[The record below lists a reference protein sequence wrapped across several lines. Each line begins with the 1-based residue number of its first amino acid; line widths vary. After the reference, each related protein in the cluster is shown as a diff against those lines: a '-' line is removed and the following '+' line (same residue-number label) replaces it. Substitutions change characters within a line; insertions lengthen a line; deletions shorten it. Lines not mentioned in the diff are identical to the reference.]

1 MSGALAYKTAS
12 AFDAALKAHVAEA
25 AEVSSH
31 TVAELRRQFGYD
43 RLLSRIFSTHAETWV
58 LKGGTGML
66 ARLPSRARHTQDID
80 LYFQGELTAASENL
94 LAAAVIDLGDFFSFT
109 IEPRSDLAGASRGKR
124 FAVTAYVGA
133 RQFAQFGVDV
143 VVASNMTGEPE
154 SMQHLSPI
162 PIAGLPT
169 ADYRVYP
176 IVDHIADKH
185 AAMLGT
191 YRDDR
196 PSTRFRDLVDL
207 VLIATTQR
215 PRATDLRAAMMS
227 EYAHR
232 SLAAPAQ
239 VTLPSAAWHDG
250 YAKAVVGIPGL
261 QHRTADAALD
271 VVKKMLDPVLAE
283 LAIGVWDPEALA
295 WRDDLGKRHNP

>member
-1 MSGALAYKTAS
+1 MSDTFAYKTAT

-25 AEVSSH
+25 AEASSH
-31 TVAELRRQFGYD
+31 TVGEIRRQFGYD
-43 RLLSRIFSTHAETWV
+43 RLLSRIFSTHAETWI

-94 LAAAVIDLGDFFSFT
+94 LAAAAIDLGDFFSFA
-109 IEPRSDLAGASRGKR
+109 IEPRSELAGASRGKR

-133 RQFAQFGVDV
+133 RQFTQFGIDV

-169 ADYRVYP
+169 ANYRVYP

-191 YRDDR
+191 YNDDR

-215 PRATDLRAAMMS
+215 PRATELRAAMMS
-227 EYAHR
+227 EYTHR
-232 SLAAPAQ
+232 SLTAPAE

-250 YAKAVVGIPGL
+250 YAKAVGGIPGL
-261 QHRTADAALD
+261 RHRTADAALD

-283 LAIGVWDPEALA
+283 LATGVWDPNALA
-295 WRDDLGKRHNP
+295 WREDPGRRHNP

>member
-1 MSGALAYKTAS
+1 VSDAFAYKTAA
-12 AFDAALKAHVAEA
+12 AFDAALKARVAEA
-25 AEVSSH
+25 AEMSSH
-31 TVAELRRQFGYD
+31 TIDELRRQFGYD
-43 RLLSRIFSTHAETWV
+43 RLLSRIFSTHANTWV

-80 LYFQGELTAASENL
+80 LYFRGELTAASADL
-94 LAAAVIDLGDFFSFT
+94 LAAAAIDLADFFSFA
-109 IEPRSDLAGASRGKR
+109 IEPRSDLAGLTRGKR
-124 FAVTAYVGA
+124 FAVTAYIGA
-133 RQFAQFGVDV
+133 RQFAQFGIDV

-162 PIAGLPT
+162 HIVGLLT
-169 ADYRVYP
+169 SDYRVYP

-185 AAMLGT
+185 AAMLET
-191 YRDDR
+191 YGDDR

-215 PRATDLRAAMMS
+215 PRATDLHAAMTG

-232 SLAAPAQ
+232 RLTAPTE

-250 YAKAVVGIPGL
+250 YAKAVAGIPGL
-261 QHRTADAALD
+261 RHQTADAALD

-283 LAIGVWDPEALA
+283 LATGVWDPEALA

>member
-1 MSGALAYKTAS
+1 MSDTLAYKTAT

-43 RLLSRIFSTHAETWV
+43 RLLSRIFSTHADTWV
-58 LKGGTGML
+58 LKGGTGLL

-80 LYFQGELTAASENL
+80 LYFQGELTAASEDL
-94 LAAAVIDLGDFFSFT
+94 LAAAAIDLGDFFSFA
-109 IEPRSDLAGASRGKR
+109 IEPRSELAGASRGKR
-124 FAVTAYVGA
+124 FAVTAYIGA
-133 RQFAQFGVDV
+133 RQFTQFGIDV

-154 SMQHLSPI
+154 SMQNLSPI
-162 PIAGLPT
+162 PIAGLLT

-185 AAMLGT
+185 AAMLDT
-191 YRDDR
+191 YSDDR

-215 PRATDLRAAMMS
+215 PRATDLRAAMTS

-232 SLAAPAQ
+232 SLTAPAE

-250 YAKAVVGIPGL
+250 YAKAVAGLPVL

-283 LAIGVWDPEALA
+283 LASGVWDPEALA
-295 WRDDLGKRHNP
+295 WRDDLGKRHNR

>member
-1 MSGALAYKTAS
+1 MSDALAYKTAT

-25 AEVSSH
+25 AEVSLH

-43 RLLSRIFSTHAETWV
+43 RFLSRLFLTHADTWV

-80 LYFQGELTAASENL
+80 LYFQGELTAASGDL
-94 LAAAVIDLGDFFSFT
+94 LAAASIDLGDFFSFA
-109 IEPRSDLAGASRGKR
+109 IEPRSALAGASRGKR

-133 RQFAQFGVDV
+133 RQFAQFGIDV

-154 SMQHLSPI
+154 SVQHLSPI
-162 PIAGLPT
+162 PIAGLLT

-185 AAMLGT
+185 AAMLDT
-191 YRDDR
+191 YNNDQ

-207 VLIATTQR
+207 VLIATTHR
-215 PRATDLRAAMMS
+215 PLATDLHAAMMS

-232 SLAAPAQ
+232 SLTAPAE
-239 VTLPSAAWHDG
+239 VTLPSKAWHDG
-250 YAKAVVGIPGL
+250 YAKAVAGIPVL
-261 QHRTADAALD
+261 EHRTADAALD

-283 LAIGVWDPEALA
+283 LASGAWDPETLA
-295 WRDDLGKRHNP
+295 WRDQ